1 MSFYF
6 WNKIKVCTP
15 GCPGVIYLPWCW
27 QNMWSR
33 WLTDWYDSL
42 AICICPLFVFV
53 LKFVLVFVGG
63 KTREQMGSSCHSTAP
78 RLIKLSANAPTP
90 PPTNALLS
98 PQSFSLRSC
107 QCTFSSERTLRSR
120 MAYHDQL
127 CFFFCYISNEPVR
140 FWKLR
145 FDWILIK
152 SILKYCFENK
162 ALQL

>member
-15 GCPGVIYLPWCW
+15 GCPGVIYLRWCW

-63 KTREQMGSSCHSTAP
+63 KTREEEQMGSSCHSTAA
-78 RLIKLSANAPTP
+78 RLIKLSANAPTHPPMPYYP
-90 PPTNALLS
+90 PPLFLSARVNAFFLLRELWGAAWPIMTNCACFLLHL
-98 PQSFSLRSC
+98 QW
-107 QCTFSSERTLRSR
+107 T
-120 MAYHDQL
+120 
-127 CFFFCYISNEPVR
+127 SNVLKIKI
-140 FWKLR
+140 WLD
-145 FDWILIK
+145 FD
-152 SILKYCFENK
+152 
-162 ALQL
+162 